1 MSTQTDTLFPHTTL
15 FRSEKIEANNN
26 NPTED
31 LKDALAHCPAEVTDI
46 FRTGSLLSHA
56 ASRVGAS
63 DWASVMRA
71 RVGDVYMRWDDG
83 DRVPLFT
90 AIPQCPAQDT
100 ESAQD
105 FLTGRVQRR
114 TLNFPPP
121 GADCAPDGSGRGAPV
136 PTGRASWRERG
147 VGTCGD

>member
-1 MSTQTDTLFPHTTL
+1 
-15 FRSEKIEANNN
+15 
-26 NPTED
+26 
-31 LKDALAHCPAEVTDI
+31 VTDI
-46 FRTGSLLSHA
+46 FRTGSLLAHA
-56 ASRVGAS
+56 ASRVGAG

-114 TLNFPPP
+114 TLNSAHRRRLRAGRQRPRRARSGASACSRSPPRSARAALSAEERQFVANVRTLP
-121 GADCAPDGSGRGAPV
+121 VYRMLEWGVRQGVIDCNCRH
-136 PTGRASWRERG
+136 R
-147 VGTCGD
+147 